1 MNFWRF
7 VAIAAL
13 GLCAFLIGERYLRD
27 GLLRAD
33 QPRAIAARGDLA
45 GDERRTTS
53 LFAEVAPSV
62 VSIQTMT
69 GATPFLRQEGGG
81 GGSGSGFIW
90 DKAGHV
96 VTNHHV
102 IQNAQ
107 RIQVVLDDGRAL
119 PARLV
124 GSAPWSDLAVLKL
137 ESPPRDLRPIAVGTS
152 QNLLVGQT
160 VFAIGNPF
168 GLSQTLT
175 QGIVS
180 ALGRRLP
187 TESGREIADVIQTDA
202 AINPGN
208 SGGPLI
214 DSAGRLVGVNTA
226 ILSPAGA
233 SAGVGFA
240 IPVDTVNRITTALI
254 RDGRAPIPGI
264 GVATV
269 PEEMAARTGIR
280 GVILS
285 GVRPG
290 SAADQA
296 GLQGVTQA
304 GEIRDVI
311 VAAGGKPVTKL
322 SDLAIAFERA
332 GIGSRIALTILRD
345 GRTRQVEVT
354 VQDIGR

>member
-1 MNFWRF
+1 MDVWRI
-7 VAIAAL
+7 IAFGAL
-13 GLCAFLIGERYLRD
+13 ALCAALIGERYARD
-27 GLLRAD
+27 FLLRAD
-33 QPRAIAARGDLA
+33 APRAVSARGELA
-45 GDERRTTS
+45 SDEQRTTG
-53 LFAEVAPSV
+53 LFRSVAPSV
-62 VSIQTMT
+62 VSIQTLA
-69 GATPFLRQEGGG
+69 GANPFVRQEGE

-102 IQNAQ
+102 IQNAR
-107 RIQVVLDDGRAL
+107 RIQVVLDDGRVL

-137 ESPPRDLRPIAVGTS
+137 EKPPADLSPIKVGS
-152 QNLLVGQT
+152 SSDLLVGQT

-187 TESGREIADVIQTDA
+187 TESGREITDVIQTDA

-208 SGGPLI
+208 SGGPLV

-240 IPVDTVNRITTALI
+240 IPVDTVNRIAAALI

-269 PEEMAARTGIR
+269 QEELAARTGLR
-280 GVILS
+280 GVIIS

-290 SAADQA
+290 SAAAQA
-296 GLQGVTQA
+296 GLQGVTPA

-311 VAAGGKPVTKL
+311 VAAGGKPVVKL
-322 SDLAIAFERA
+322 SDLAIAFERT
-332 GIGSRIALTILRD
+332 GIGNRIALTVQRD
-345 GRTRQVEVT
+345 GRNRQVEVMI
-354 VQDIGR
+354 QDIGP

>member
-1 MNFWRF
+1 MNFWRN
-7 VAIAAL
+7 VAL
-13 GLCAFLIGERYLRD
+13 GALALCVVLIGERYARD
-27 GLLRAD
+27 YLLRAD
-33 QPRAIAARGDLA
+33 EPRAVAARGDLA

-53 LFAEVAPSV
+53 LFATAAPSV
-62 VSIQTMT
+62 VSIQTLT
-69 GATPFLRQEGGG
+69 GANPFARQEGE

-90 DKAGHV
+90 DRAGHV

-102 IQNAQ
+102 IQNAR
-107 RIQVVLDDGRAL
+107 RIQVVLDDGRSL

-124 GSAPWSDLAVLKL
+124 GSAPWTDLAVLKL
-137 ESPPRDLRPIAVGTS
+137 ETPPSDLRPISVGTS
-152 QNLLVGQT
+152 NDLLVGQT

-187 TESGREIADVIQTDA
+187 TDSGREIADVIQTDA

-240 IPVDTVNRITTALI
+240 IPVDTVNRITAALI
-254 RDGRAPIPGI
+254 RDGRAPIAGI
-264 GVATV
+264 GITTV
-269 PEEMAARTGIR
+269 PEELAARTGIR
-280 GVILS
+280 GVILR
-285 GVRPG
+285 GVIPG
-290 SAADQA
+290 GAAEQA
-296 GLQGVTQA
+296 GLQGVTSA

-311 VAAGGKPVTKL
+311 VAAAGTPVNKL
-322 SDLAIAFERA
+322 SDLAIALERV
-332 GIGSRIALTILRD
+332 GVGKRVNLSIQRD
-345 GRTRQVEVT
+345 GRVRQVDVM